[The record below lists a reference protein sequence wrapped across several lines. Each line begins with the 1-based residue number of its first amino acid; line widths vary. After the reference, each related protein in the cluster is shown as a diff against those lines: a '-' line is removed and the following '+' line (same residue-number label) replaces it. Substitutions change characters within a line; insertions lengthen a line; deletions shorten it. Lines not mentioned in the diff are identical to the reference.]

1 LLILLFSGI
10 LLSAFGIWLHN
21 CNTAMNQKE
30 SFMSNYMISIANDDA
45 LKDGTSHDPRSK
57 LKVKAFDLLKSR
69 FKPRKGEV
77 SFFVTA
83 GNETLAF
90 ETQGYRRH
98 RQLLILQMISMYC
111 VYLGLLEAQ
120 IHTTWPALN

>member
-1 LLILLFSGI
+1 M
-10 LLSAFGIWLHN
+10 
-21 CNTAMNQKE
+21 C
-30 SFMSNYMISIANDDA
+30 NYMISISNEDV
-45 LKDGTSHDPRSK
+45 LKDGTIHDPRSK

-83 GNETLAF
+83 GTETLAF
-90 ETQGYRRH
+90 ETEGYRRH
-98 RQLLILQMISMYC
+98 RQLLILQMISRYC

-120 IHTTWPALN
+120 IHTDLPALN